1 MNRPEVTLRLLPSY
15 RPLSQTIPLLPFFFA
30 AGINLFSTHPKYS
43 ETFPARDI
51 LCVTAT
57 KLGLFV
63 IGIANILLEMVN
75 SLLLIV
81 WLIASSHRSQ
91 LAWSTTCWPLSLS
104 AKLSLSVIMRNV
116 CVSPYNRL
124 QTRRLPLL
132 AFFYAPDI
140 SFCNAMNSSILSCLT
155 AIFLTVINLSVC
167 CEPRFAPHAIKMAK
181 ISKFLEMK
189 ISD

>member
-1 MNRPEVTLRLLPSY
+1 MNRPEVTLRLLPPY
-15 RPLSQTIPLLPFFFA
+15 RPLSQTIPLLPFFFT

-43 ETFPARDI
+43 ETFPARI
-51 LCVTAT
+51 VLCVTAT

-63 IGIANILLEMVN
+63 VEIDNILLEMVN

-91 LAWSTTCWPLSLS
+91 WAWSITCWPLALS
-104 AKLSLSVIMRNV
+104 AKLSLSVIMWNV

-132 AFFYAPDI
+132 AFFYASDI

-155 AIFLTVINLSVC
+155 AIFLTVINRSVC
-167 CEPRFAPHAIKMAK
+167 CE
-181 ISKFLEMK
+181 
-189 ISD
+189 